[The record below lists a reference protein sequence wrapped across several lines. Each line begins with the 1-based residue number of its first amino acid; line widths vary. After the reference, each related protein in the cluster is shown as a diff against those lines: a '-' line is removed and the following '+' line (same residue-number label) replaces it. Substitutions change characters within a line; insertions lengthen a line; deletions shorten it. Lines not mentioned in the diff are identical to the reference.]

1 MASIYDIAK
10 LAGVSYSTVS
20 LILNNR
26 GDDLRISKKTQEK
39 VKQIAKEQGYV
50 PNVHARKLIS
60 KDIKNIP
67 EIALFWSPT
76 QHPIFLNSMISKLNE
91 MMNEGIVPDM
101 SVTIYPFEND
111 HLDKMEKILKGNFV
125 HGIIIP
131 VAEEKDIRYLRQL
144 DIQVPVITIYRSA
157 RKYHSVDVDNY
168 TNGKVAGEIFHMLGM
183 KRVGILRNAYSSI
196 SFSERVK
203 GFKEQCRKN
212 SMEIIVDLDRNI
224 SKKKSKDPVERYQV
238 GSQIAEEIL
247 AAGQAPEG
255 LFVQNDDSA
264 RGAVHTFKKHG
275 IRVPEDIAV
284 IAYGHNS
291 NENAEESRLTL
302 ISFPMDELAEKTW
315 QLIGSLLSGGI
326 IKTTRVLCPSRVFFG
341 ASCPKPEAFDEWM
354 QEKGKVHK
362 KE

>member
-196 SFSERVK
+196 SFSEILNFLLTFFFNKLMSSSKLRLRL
-203 GFKEQCRKN
+203 F
-212 SMEIIVDLDRNI
+212 ILIVI
-224 SKKKSKDPVERYQV
+224 Y
-238 GSQIAEEIL
+238 
-247 AAGQAPEG
+247 
-255 LFVQNDDSA
+255 
-264 RGAVHTFKKHG
+264 
-275 IRVPEDIAV
+275 
-284 IAYGHNS
+284 
-291 NENAEESRLTL
+291 
-302 ISFPMDELAEKTW
+302 
-315 QLIGSLLSGGI
+315 
-326 IKTTRVLCPSRVFFG
+326 
-341 ASCPKPEAFDEWM
+341 
-354 QEKGKVHK
+354 
-362 KE
+362 